1 MHTIILRFGDI
12 LDSIEVNGQRFGGA
26 GGHNTATVNLAQ
38 NEKVM
43 SIQYSAAKNSY
54 KDKAY
59 CNFTIHTNQRAWG
72 PYNTNAD
79 HCYMTIGSYSRHIS
93 DGNFLEFMQQ
103 NARTNSHDFIEFT
116 S

>member
-1 MHTIILRFGDI
+1 MHIIILRFGDI

-26 GGHNTATVNLAQ
+26 GGHNTATLYLAQ

-79 HCYMTIGSYSRHIS
+79 HCYMTTGSYSHHIS